1 MNMMR
6 GGNRQMRR
14 MMDKM
19 GLDMEEIPNV
29 QEVIIKTDKKEII
42 IPKPSVTEMK
52 SKENSIFQVIAE
64 SFEEKELEVPIFSED
79 DIMLVCQ
86 QANCDE
92 EKAKDALAETK
103 GDIAQA
109 ILRLTSGKMTQP
121 VWTLTDKEKIKK
133 TLELIEDFENSGSS
147 KHYKANAQKM
157 RIMLDAIK
165 KTLEK

>member
-1 MNMMR
+1 MMR

-29 QEVIIKTDKKEII
+29 QEVIIKTDKKEIV

-52 SKENSIFQVIAE
+52 SKENCIFQVIAE
-64 SFEEKELEVPIFSED
+64 SFEEKELEVPIFSDD

-86 QANCDE
+86 QANCNEDQ
-92 EKAKDALAETK
+92 AKDALAESK

-109 ILRLTSGKMTQP
+109 ILKLTS
-121 VWTLTDKEKIKK
+121 
-133 TLELIEDFENSGSS
+133 S
-147 KHYKANAQKM
+147 
-157 RIMLDAIK
+157 
-165 KTLEK
+165 

>member
-1 MNMMR
+1 
-6 GGNRQMRR
+6 MRR

-64 SFEEKELEVPIFSED
+64 SFEEKELEVPIFSEV
-79 DIMLVCQ
+79 LVCQ

-109 ILRLTSGKMTQP
+109 ILRLTSG
-121 VWTLTDKEKIKK
+121 
-133 TLELIEDFENSGSS
+133 
-147 KHYKANAQKM
+147 
-157 RIMLDAIK
+157 
-165 KTLEK
+165 